1 MVKTILSAVLGLAG
15 VLSLAFAVTE
25 APRARAG
32 SRPTLDPLALRPFPS
47 SRTSQPK
54 TPAPTVPAPAPTP
67 AAVVAKP
74 EPVPAAAADAGVKAA
89 PAVAAAAPRPP
100 PVGDGLLNLRA
111 SDTADVYLDG
121 RKIGSSP
128 LNNVRARS
136 GPHKLRFDCYDAA
149 GNAIAGQVKMITVV
163 ADEEQDVEYPCPES
177 Q

>member
-1 MVKTILSAVLGLAG
+1 
-15 VLSLAFAVTE
+15 
-25 APRARAG
+25 
-32 SRPTLDPLALRPFPS
+32 
-47 SRTSQPK
+47 
-54 TPAPTVPAPAPTP
+54 
-67 AAVVAKP
+67 
-74 EPVPAAAADAGVKAA
+74 
-89 PAVAAAAPRPP
+89 
-100 PVGDGLLNLRA
+100 LLNLRA

>member
-1 MVKTILSAVLGLAG
+1 
-15 VLSLAFAVTE
+15 
-25 APRARAG
+25 
-32 SRPTLDPLALRPFPS
+32 
-47 SRTSQPK
+47 
-54 TPAPTVPAPAPTP
+54 
-67 AAVVAKP
+67 VAKP